1 MKAITNNDTTATV
14 NGNRHDNSSV
24 DVGLD
29 ATMAP
34 YLPAIDRSIVSVSV
48 ILGYNGHI
56 HA

>member
-34 YLPAIDRSIVSVSV
+34 YLPAINRSHRIGFRHPG
-48 ILGYNGHI
+48 L
-56 HA
+56 